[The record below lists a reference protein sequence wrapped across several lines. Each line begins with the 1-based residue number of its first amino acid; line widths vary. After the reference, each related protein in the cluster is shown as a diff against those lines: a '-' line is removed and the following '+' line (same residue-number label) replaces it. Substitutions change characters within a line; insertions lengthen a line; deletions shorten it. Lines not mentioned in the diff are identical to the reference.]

1 MVFIA
6 TKITSFFREATQ
18 MCISARTCQA
28 LEDEGIS
35 TVSNLHVWE
44 YDEGD
49 QFTQKCNLPPK
60 IVDPTNNQALINQPA
75 FKVPFKSLK
84 RLEEA
89 SRIGRF
95 YDNVGCD
102 ISQPNMRW
110 NQVINKF
117 MI

>member
-1 MVFIA
+1 MFIA

-18 MCISARTCQA
+18 MGISARTCQA

-35 TVSNLHVWE
+35 TVANLHVWE

-49 QFTQKCNLPPK
+49 QFTQNCNRPPK
-60 IVDPTNNQALINQPA
+60 IVDPTNAQALINQPA

-95 YDNVGCD
+95 YDNVGLRYVTA
-102 ISQPNMRW
+102 NMRW